1 MVFDKKYGDEVRQRA
16 VERVRQRRL
25 AEPENRSIVREVA
38 EEFEVGPQSLRKWLT
53 RYDDGSYDYDA
64 APATGS
70 ASTSVSGP
78 PVSGALSGYGPGAG
92 PAADGHGHGHGDGW
106 EPRAAPA
113 ARPER
118 GTGRRELLIR
128 ISELEHR
135 IAVLQEDN
143 RSLTRVVSLLAD
155 QLRVAT
161 TGGVQIPDPT
171 ARHAPRA

>member
-53 RYDDGSYDYDA
+53 RYDDGSYDYDS
-64 APATGS
+64 APA
-70 ASTSVSGP
+70 
-78 PVSGALSGYGPGAG
+78 
-92 PAADGHGHGHGDGW
+92 PAAASGDGHADGW
-106 EPRAAPA
+106 EPRAAPVG
-113 ARPER
+113 RQER
-118 GTGRRELLIR
+118 GTGRRELLVR

-161 TGGVQIPDPT
+161 TGGVQIPDPP